1 MGYKDQVAEIPGLI
15 ARDLEI
21 AGSAVNFRFSVVGFG
36 GRDNLARPHIVT
48 SGNRIFSTAEHTTT
62 TLKTSYQQNGE
73 GVSDIYSALKY
84 TVDRLPYRPGAS
96 KTVVLVTCD
105 DEGHDDGGF
114 YGDAMTMLQL
124 YDVNLHHL
132 TPMDVQLR
140 SKASKKASKAKKITS
155 KVLGFAGDAAIA
167 LVPNEAG
174 HELSRGLK
182 RQLANPKD
190 YLSTLAL
197 NNGGSVLDAKKMDK
211 AVDRWTAKRA
221 AQAAARLIAAGGR
234 RDTCQE
240 CHCWPTT
247 ASGEGQLKCQKCIL
261 RHETINNKFNRINL
275 LKEISLGRAAPPATT
290 TRRP

>member
-1 MGYKDQVAEIPGLI
+1 MG
-15 ARDLEI
+15 
-21 AGSAVNFRFSVVGFG
+21 
-36 GRDNLARPHIVT
+36 
-48 SGNRIFSTAEHTTT
+48 
-62 TLKTSYQQNGE
+62 QQNGE

-167 LVPNEAG
+167 LVP
-174 HELSRGLK
+174 
-182 RQLANPKD
+182 
-190 YLSTLAL
+190 
-197 NNGGSVLDAKKMDK
+197 
-211 AVDRWTAKRA
+211 
-221 AQAAARLIAAGGR
+221 
-234 RDTCQE
+234 
-240 CHCWPTT
+240 
-247 ASGEGQLKCQKCIL
+247 
-261 RHETINNKFNRINL
+261 
-275 LKEISLGRAAPPATT
+275 TT
-290 TRRP
+290 TRRPERKED